1 MCACTRVSAAS
12 RTSSTTSI
20 RSFSATVTASRL
32 QLPRRPGRISSY
44 FYQFIINWPRC
55 IPTTDVEYKFWQ
67 NHRSSCLLG
76 LVVTLLVLGILAIN
90 AKLQLGHAS
99 VNPPDLCSWSGGDF
113 NFAGSHAWKAE
124 VPPLQSS
131 KSGVFMLA
139 WPSCIPSS
147 HCEKYEL
154 SWKSAQCG
162 PYQCHLSMLC
172 LFSSSL
178 SQVVSHV
185 SVLHLNYNCYKVNRA
200 LALCNVI
207 E

>member
-1 MCACTRVSAAS
+1 MSACTRVSAAS

-20 RSFSATVTASRL
+20 RSFSATATASRL

-44 FYQFIINWPRC
+44 FYQSINWPRC

-90 AKLQLGHAS
+90 AKLQLGQAS
-99 VNPPDLCSWSGGDF
+99 VNPPDLCAWSGG
-113 NFAGSHAWKAE
+113 G
-124 VPPLQSS
+124 LQLCRQ
-131 KSGVFMLA
+131 SGGFMLA

-185 SVLHLNYNCYKVNRA
+185 SVLHLNYNCYKVKRA
-200 LALCNVI
+200 LAL